1 MQPIRGENGT
11 TIELSGLIETA
22 TVAEGS
28 KSEHTGPI
36 LTTASG
42 EHYRVYVIGDNPFA
56 NDGIQAWIGKT
67 VRVSGTWRNGVVRI
81 EPDAIAET
89 PDHEEAPVFNAADTE
104 VGEE

>member
-1 MQPIRGENGT
+1 MQTIRGENGT
-11 TIELSGLIETA
+11 TIELIGLIETA

-56 NDGIQAWIGKT
+56 NDGIQAWVGKT
-67 VRVSGTWRNGVVRI
+67 VVVSGTWRNGVVRI
-81 EPDAIAET
+81 EPDSIAET
-89 PDHEEAPVFNAADTE
+89 PDQEESPVPGETE
-104 VGEE
+104 TEAGEE